1 MRHILWCW
9 GLIPE
14 HNGNQ
19 NIFIE
24 DFIAVSRK
32 FSIEFPIETHSIC
45 LVHIL
50 KKPCDLDK
58 KNGELFNSTVLIC
71 LTEISGIF
79 PCL

>member
-1 MRHILWCW
+1 MRHILWYW

-14 HNGNQ
+14 PKGNQ
-19 NIFIE
+19 NIFIK

-32 FSIEFPIETHSIC
+32 FSIEFPIETHCIC

-58 KNGELFNSTVLIC
+58 KNGELFI
-71 LTEISGIF
+71 
-79 PCL
+79 